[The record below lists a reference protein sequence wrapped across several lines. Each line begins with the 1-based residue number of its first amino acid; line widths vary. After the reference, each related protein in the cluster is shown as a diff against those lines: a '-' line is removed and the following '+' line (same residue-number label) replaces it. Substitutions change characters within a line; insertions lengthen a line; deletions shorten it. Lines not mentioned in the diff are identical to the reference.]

1 MTTAHLTV
9 SVPNEWTRERLAGVD
24 GASFVV
30 WDMVG
35 PPPEDLTMA
44 VVPYMAENSI
54 LQALSGT
61 TVSVVQSQSIGY
73 DGVADVLPTGIAF
86 CNAAG
91 VHEASTAELAVAL
104 TLASLRG
111 IPEFTLAQA
120 SGRWAHER
128 FDALADKRVLV
139 IGQGGIGRAAAER
152 FRPFEVEL
160 VRMATTARTDEH
172 GAVHAASEL
181 VELLPEADVVLI
193 AVPLTP
199 ATTRLVDHNFLS
211 SMKRGA
217 LLVNV
222 SRGAVVDTDALV
234 AHARHGRVR
243 AALDVTDPEPLPA
256 DHPLWTTPG
265 ILISPHVGGDSTA
278 MAPRMERLIRDQA
291 ARLVHGEEPLNVVLR
306 T

>member
-1 MTTAHLTV
+1 MTAAHLTV
-9 SVPNEWTRERLAGVD
+9 SVPDESIRERLASVD
-24 GASFVV
+24 GASFTV
-30 WDMVG
+30 WDMAG
-35 PPPEDLTMA
+35 PPSPDLTMA

-54 LQALSGT
+54 LRALSGT
-61 TVSVVQSQSIGY
+61 AISVVQSQSIGY
-73 DGVADVLPTGIAF
+73 DGVAAALPAGITF

-111 IPEFTLAQA
+111 IPEFALAQ
-120 SGRWAHER
+120 SGGRWAHER

-139 IGQGGIGRAAAER
+139 LGQGGIGRAAGDR

-160 VRMATTARTDEH
+160 VRVATTARTDEH
-172 GAVHAASEL
+172 GAVHGISEL
-181 VELLPEADVVLI
+181 AELLPDADVVLL

-199 ATTRLVDHNFLS
+199 ATTRLVDADFLS
-211 SMKRGA
+211 SMKPGA

-234 AHARHGRVR
+234 ASARDGRVR

-278 MAPRMERLIRDQA
+278 MAPRMERLIREQA
-291 ARLVHGEEPLNVVLR
+291 VRLVRGEEPLNVVLR

>member
-9 SVPNEWTRERLAGVD
+9 SVPDEPIRERLARVD

-30 WDMVG
+30 WDMIS
-35 PPPEDLTMA
+35 PPPPDLAMA

-54 LQALSGT
+54 LRALAGT
-61 TVSVVQSQSIGY
+61 AVSVVQSQSIGY
-73 DGVADVLPTGIAF
+73 DGVAAALPAGIAF
-86 CNAAG
+86 CNATG

-111 IPEFTLAQA
+111 IPEFTQAQA
-120 SGRWAHER
+120 GNRWAHRR
-128 FDALADKRVLV
+128 FDALADKKVLV
-139 IGQGGIGRAAAER
+139 IGQGGIGRAAGER

-160 VRMATTARTDEH
+160 VRVATTARIDEH
-172 GAVHAASEL
+172 GAVHAVSEL
-181 VELLPEADVVLI
+181 AELLPEADVVLL
-193 AVPLTP
+193 AVPLSS
-199 ATTRLVDHNFLS
+199 ATTRLVDDDFLS

-234 AHARHGRVR
+234 AHARDGRVR
-243 AALDVTDPEPLPA
+243 AALDVTDPEPLPV
-256 DHPLWTTPG
+256 DHPLWSTPG
-265 ILISPHVGGDSTA
+265 ILITPHVGGDSTA
-278 MAPRMERLIRDQA
+278 MAPRMERLIREQT
-291 ARLVHGEEPLNVVLR
+291 ARLVRGEEPLNVVLS